1 MQQPTPTRA
10 TLTGT
15 CRALT
20 PFIRGLLHCD
30 DNDDYEAAENIIL
43 YDHHDHMVGK
53 KGLAH
58 KKYKNTK
65 IQKSTRIQ
73 NCHQLGEKG
82 LVHRVCET
90 DYKGSCHGAGVYAG
104 DYLYFCIFTF
114 LYLKFCH
121 GAGVYAGR

>member
-58 KKYKNTK
+58 TKKQKYKKSKKYKNTK
-65 IQKSTRIQ
+65 LLTGEGYEIQDTNTRIQ
-73 NCHQLGEKG
+73 NC
-82 LVHRVCET
+82 
-90 DYKGSCHGAGVYAG
+90 
-104 DYLYFCIFTF
+104 
-114 LYLKFCH
+114 
-121 GAGVYAGR
+121 